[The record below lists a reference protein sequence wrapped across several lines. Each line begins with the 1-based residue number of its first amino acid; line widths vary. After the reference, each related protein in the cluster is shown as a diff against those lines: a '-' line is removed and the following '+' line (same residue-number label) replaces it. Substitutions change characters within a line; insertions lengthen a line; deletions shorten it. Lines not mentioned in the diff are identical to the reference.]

1 MNTRLTLRAG
11 ALSIQSFRLAA
22 HVGSDGGCSALKF
35 FFFFFS
41 NNAGTQALQA
51 WALEYSTRLTAN
63 ENAVS
68 DRHNARF
75 PADSGVLRCE

>member
-22 HVGSDGGCSALKF
+22 HVDNDGGCSAPNL
-35 FFFFFS
+35 FS
-41 NNAGTQALQA
+41 IRNNAGTQALQA
-51 WALEYSTRLTAN
+51 WALEYSTRLTASKS
-63 ENAVS
+63 VIS

>member
-1 MNTRLTLRAG
+1 MNTRLTLRTS

-22 HVGSDGGCSALKF
+22 HVGSDGGCSAPN

-51 WALEYSTRLTAN
+51 WAHEYSTRLTAN
-63 ENAVS
+63 ESAIS